1 MTVGAL
7 ETSLKRLQSQFSTS
21 RAAEWRVMEQYRKI
35 PVGIRSLDS
44 SAALPVLVLVMLGK
58 SANPIAFL
66 LLFLMIWKITER
78 NE

>member
-1 MTVGAL
+1 
-7 ETSLKRLQSQFSTS
+7 
-21 RAAEWRVMEQYRKI
+21 MEQYRKI

-58 SANPIAFL
+58 SANPIAFS